1 MSLLEAII
9 QGIVQGLTEFLPVS
23 SSGHLS
29 VTQHIL
35 GVSLDSIFFDILLH
49 LGTLIA
55 VCFVYYK
62 LIGRLIVEFFRS
74 INDIFHRRFSFR
86 EMSGDRRLLVML
98 VVGLIPLFLL
108 FIPIPGT
115 DMKLKDLSDM
125 WGADSNI
132 LVEGIAFIIT
142 SALLFL
148 AIVLGGKSNNKGG
161 RKHGGA
167 HFSNERNRTE
177 IRLGDAIAIGITQL
191 CAALVPGLSRS
202 GSTMSAGMMKGV
214 NKQTALDYSFVL
226 GIPTILAAAVFS
238 LKDMSSADMASL
250 SVPVIIA
257 GVVSSAVF
265 GFLAIKLFKW
275 LVASDKLII
284 FAIYTLLLG
293 IVCIVI
299 SVIEFKSGVN
309 IFTKLPL

>member
-1 MSLLEAII
+1 MTLLQAII

-23 SSGHLS
+23 SSGHLA
-29 VTQHIL
+29 VTQHVL

-62 LIGRLIVEFFRS
+62 LIGRLIAEFFRS
-74 INDIFHRRFSFR
+74 IGDIFRGKFSFKD
-86 EMSGDRRLLVML
+86 MSEDRRLLVML

-115 DMKLKDLSDM
+115 DMKVKDLSDM
-125 WGADSNI
+125 WATDSNI
-132 LVEGIAFIIT
+132 LVEGIAFIVT
-142 SALLFL
+142 SCLLFM
-148 AIVLGGKSNNKGG
+148 AIVLGGKSGG
-161 RKHGGA
+161 RKRGGA
-167 HFSNERNRTE
+167 HFSDERNRKE
-177 IRLGDAIAIGITQL
+177 IRLGDAVTIGFTQL
-191 CAALVPGLSRS
+191 VAALLPGLSRS
-202 GSTMSAGMMKGV
+202 GSTMSAGMMRGV

-238 LKDMSSADMASL
+238 VKDISSADVAAL
-250 SVPVIIA
+250 SVGVIVA
-257 GVVSSAVF
+257 GLVSSAVF

-284 FAIYTLLLG
+284 FAVYTLILG
-293 IVCIVI
+293 VACIVI

>member
-1 MSLLEAII
+1 MSLLQAII

-23 SSGHLS
+23 SSGHLA

-35 GVSLDSIFFDILLH
+35 GVNLDSIFFDILLH

-62 LIGRLIVEFFRS
+62 LIGRLIAEFFRS
-74 INDIFHRRFSFR
+74 INDIFHRRFSFKD
-86 EMSGDRRLLVML
+86 MSDDRRLLVML

-125 WGADSNI
+125 WGTDSNI
-132 LVEGIAFIIT
+132 LVEGIAFIVT
-142 SALLFL
+142 SILLSL
-148 AIVLGGKSNNKGG
+148 AIVLGGKSKSSSKK
-161 RKHGGA
+161 RGGA
-167 HFSNERNRTE
+167 HFFDERNRTQ
-177 IRLGDAIAIGITQL
+177 IRFGDAVAIGITQL

-238 LKDMSSADMASL
+238 LKDISSADMASL
-250 SVPVIIA
+250 STAVIIA
-257 GVVSSAVF
+257 GIVSSAVF

-284 FAIYTLLLG
+284 FAVYTLILG

-299 SVIEFKSGVN
+299 SVIEFKNGVN